1 MVHIPDVPVF
11 ADDRF
16 KERCWSDDLGMETGP
31 MYACRRRALDDK
43 RNPKECI
50 VKTV

>member
-16 KERCWSDDLGMETGP
+16 NERCWSDDLMVETGP

-43 RNPKECI
+43 GNQKS
-50 VKTV
+50 VL